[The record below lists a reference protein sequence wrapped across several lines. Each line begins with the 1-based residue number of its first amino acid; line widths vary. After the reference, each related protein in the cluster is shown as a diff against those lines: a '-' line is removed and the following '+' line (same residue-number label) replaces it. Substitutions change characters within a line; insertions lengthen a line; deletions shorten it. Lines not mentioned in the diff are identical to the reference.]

1 MAQEICLIKET
12 CQKAKPI
19 FSHDSDDLRRQ
30 QRTLPSLR
38 DWEKE
43 GNFMPDPECLSFTNT
58 AKFPLGR
65 RPCLLAHD
73 SAFGVRDELLSPD
86 SRGDILDSNDDGTP
100 SRKVSLR
107 RSSGNARVSDDG
119 AFASGNPSLIRRR
132 QAENIDTTM
141 TSDPCQRF
149 REDVKALPHIVPVS
163 TQRKFGRTP
172 NSQDRCHK
180 HGNSKSAAIAHMEK
194 ERERR
199 LHIGDLMKQ
208 IASLIKFS
216 GPKVEILKKAV
227 DCIRFARAK
236 QQDLKAELED
246 LRVRYQ
252 TLKTMTRASGALLKP
267 RRAFLIH
274 TGPPRLDS
282 ISWTSAVSKRPGSL
296 QDRLDILVANGG
308 VNLLKRT
315 SKTHGDVR
323 VVVTSSIGYR
333 NATGLDYSA
342 LTQTRPGDGDSV
354 WDMIPAFVR
363 YGNSKLV
370 NVYFSLELDRRLRE
384 DGYTNMYCNSCHPGF
399 AGATGLGRGGFR
411 PWGGAWAESMIRLLM
426 KPLNSVED
434 SSKTQTYLAASAEIT
449 RQDVHGQYWA
459 PVWTWTQRYLRCG
472 AEQLT
477 ELAKNEEKQK
487 QLWAFSE
494 RAMEASKR

>member
-1 MAQEICLIKET
+1 MHL
-12 CQKAKPI
+12 AKRI
-19 FSHDSDDLRRQ
+19 FSHDSDDWRRQ

-65 RPCLLAHD
+65 RPCHLAHD
-73 SAFGVRDELLSPD
+73 SAMGVRDLLLSPD

-141 TSDPCQRF
+141 TSDPCQRLI
-149 REDVKALPHIVPVS
+149 EDVKALPHIVPVS

-172 NSQDRCHK
+172 NSKDRCQK

-216 GPKVEILKKAV
+216 GPNVEILKKAV
-227 DCIRFARAK
+227 DCIRVARAK
-236 QQDLKAELED
+236 QQDLKAELDD

-252 TLKTMTRASGALLKP
+252 TLNEQCS
-267 RRAFLIH
+267 
-274 TGPPRLDS
+274 RLAREQ
-282 ISWTSAVSKRPGSL
+282 SA
-296 QDRLDILVANGG
+296 
-308 VNLLKRT
+308 
-315 SKTHGDVR
+315 
-323 VVVTSSIGYR
+323 
-333 NATGLDYSA
+333 
-342 LTQTRPGDGDSV
+342 
-354 WDMIPAFVR
+354 
-363 YGNSKLV
+363 
-370 NVYFSLELDRRLRE
+370 
-384 DGYTNMYCNSCHPGF
+384 
-399 AGATGLGRGGFR
+399 
-411 PWGGAWAESMIRLLM
+411 
-426 KPLNSVED
+426 
-434 SSKTQTYLAASAEIT
+434 
-449 RQDVHGQYWA
+449 
-459 PVWTWTQRYLRCG
+459 
-472 AEQLT
+472 
-477 ELAKNEEKQK
+477 
-487 QLWAFSE
+487 
-494 RAMEASKR
+494 